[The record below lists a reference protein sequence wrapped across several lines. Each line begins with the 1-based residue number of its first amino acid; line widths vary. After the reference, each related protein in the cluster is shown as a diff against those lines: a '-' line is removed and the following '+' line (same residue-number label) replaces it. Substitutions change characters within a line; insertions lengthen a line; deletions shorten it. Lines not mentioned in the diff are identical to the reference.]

1 MARRVRDGVT
11 GTNSPAS
18 LTLRDL
24 SRKRPGWSDSYALGH
39 HGPSYSSCMF
49 HDSALS
55 RFDLATDLEQ
65 SRAEPPRS
73 RLSVRHTTPEHIDV
87 PGR

>member
-11 GTNSPAS
+11 GATLTRV

-24 SRKRPGWSDSYALGH
+24 SRKRPRWTGSNALGH
-39 HGPSYSSCMF
+39 QRPSYSSCMF

-55 RFDLATDLEQ
+55 RFDLPTDLEQ

-73 RLSVRHTTPEHIDV
+73 GLSV
-87 PGR
+87 